1 MELNQIYPGMGG
13 MILIDEN
20 SLQAQKLDE
29 EATKNIM
36 CIKELIEKH

>member
-1 MELNQIYPGMGG
+1 MKG

-20 SLQAQKLDE
+20 SLQVQKLDE

-36 CIKELIEKH
+36 CIKELIERH